1 MGIYNVLKKEHKI
14 IEKNTFSNSC
24 TKWKNEFDNSINNI
38 FKQYTKFIKN
48 NYNYK
53 INKDFEINNSRMCYI
68 EKLKEKFDEFKIED
82 DSETMTKDYMY
93 KMAYAT
99 EMVNNMAHVLD
110 NYFKDKASGDL
121 INFTDIMFNVKNTL
135 ITNMAINGKDK
146 EEKGIICGLKTDDK
160 KIC

>member
-1 MGIYNVLKKEHKI
+1 MEIYNVLKKEHKI

-99 EMVNNMAHVLD
+99 EMVNNMAHIVD
-110 NYFKDKASGDL
+110 NLS
-121 INFTDIMFNVKNTL
+121 
-135 ITNMAINGKDK
+135 
-146 EEKGIICGLKTDDK
+146 
-160 KIC
+160 